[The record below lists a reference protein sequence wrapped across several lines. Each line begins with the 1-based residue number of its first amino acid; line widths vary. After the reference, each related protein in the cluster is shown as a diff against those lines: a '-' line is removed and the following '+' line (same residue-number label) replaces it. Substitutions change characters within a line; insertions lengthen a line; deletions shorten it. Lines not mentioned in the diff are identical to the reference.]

1 MSRCKADATGVND
14 PPPPP
19 RVYLITKVCFYV
31 KCTEISFVHTYFY
44 FIFFH
49 SISTRI
55 YFTLEATLFDDVFDE
70 LWVAKGEV
78 MMVVLG
84 ETS

>member
-19 RVYLITKVCFYV
+19 REYLIMFLVQ
-31 KCTEISFVHTYFY
+31 HTYFY

-49 SISTRI
+49 SISTPYTYIFYTGSNTFRRRI
-55 YFTLEATLFDDVFDE
+55 RRILGG
-70 LWVAKGEV
+70 KGR
-78 MMVVLG
+78 G
-84 ETS
+84 DGP